1 MKQTPTPTTSA
12 GLALRRAD
20 FETLTEGL
28 DYAARG
34 DAGFNFFAARG
45 ELRQIL
51 TYRELRER
59 ARELAQ
65 RLVKLGLARGDRLMM
80 VADTEPDFCV
90 TFMATQYAGLVP
102 VPELATSSD
111 SSSSSVRNTR
121 ETLPGPGPGK
131 P

>member
-20 FETLTEGL
+20 FETLWEGL

-34 DAGFNFFAARG
+34 DSGLNFFTARG
-45 ELRQIL
+45 ELKQTL
-51 TYRELRER
+51 TYRALCDGAR
-59 ARELAQ
+59 ALAQ
-65 RLVKLGLARGDRLMM
+65 CLAKLGLARGDRMLM

-102 VPELATSSD
+102 VPVAVPTSLGG
-111 SSSSSVRNTR
+111 RGAYI
-121 ETLPGPGPGK
+121 E
-131 P
+131 